1 MHDVTIK
8 RFMLTFLTCLTR
20 DYIISFYW
28 CWSSVRT
35 DGRRPYSTG
44 SFISIT
50 FDIISIYSKEFAR
63 CEILNEDSIL
73 TLRNKDKLLLFTRRS
88 LAISIG
94 STGCQASNI
103 FIVNRFNS
111 INRGAFLVRWDQFK
125 FLPWTNP

>member
-28 CWSSVRT
+28 CWSSIGT
-35 DGRRPYSTG
+35 NGRRPYSTR

-50 FDIISIYSKEFAR
+50 FDIFSIYSKEFSR
-63 CEILNEDSIL
+63 CEVLNEDSIL

-103 FIVNRFNS
+103 FFVNRFNS

>member
-1 MHDVTIK
+1 MHDAAIK
-8 RFMLTFLTCLTR
+8 RFMLTFLTCLKR

-44 SFISIT
+44 SFIYIT

-103 FIVNRFNS
+103 FFVNRFNS